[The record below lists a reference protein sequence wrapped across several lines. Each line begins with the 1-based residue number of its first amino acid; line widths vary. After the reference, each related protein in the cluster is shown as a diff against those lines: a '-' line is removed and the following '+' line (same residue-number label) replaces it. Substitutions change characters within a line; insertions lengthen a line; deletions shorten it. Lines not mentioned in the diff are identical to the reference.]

1 MFIKKFDI
9 LSPYITLY
17 FKGEKK
23 HSSKFSGILSII
35 TYLLVLI
42 ISIYYIVEFVNKKS
56 PKAYFF
62 NRYVEDAGDF
72 TLNSSSMFNF
82 IQICDVSTN
91 EPIPFDYSKIRAIG
105 SDEILYDDYMNAPD
119 IILNKNHWLY
129 GYCNN
134 NSDTEGIG
142 YLIDFKNFDKSSC
155 IKKYYDKNSKKYYNI
170 GEKEFRWPILEKG
183 CSHPNRTYYG
193 IILQRCDKIPD
204 PIKSQD
210 IKCSSEQ
217 EITEYINKISLNF
230 EIIDHYPD
238 ILNYKTP
245 LTKYFYTVTS
255 AITNGVYIINHL
267 NFNPANIL
275 THNGIFFDNI
285 VQEHSYIFVQ
295 NEKHTI
301 DSSSLAQNQTTN
313 GCLIGIYFWMQ
324 NTLQYYERVY
334 SRLQDSLSD
343 IGGIYSIVESIAY
356 ILNLLVHNFII
367 VLDTEDLVINRDNK
381 NFNERDRIQRPTI
394 LRKVNKIMNPPKRN
408 YLVNK
413 KRFENNEQDEQFSSN
428 YQRFIRKGPDIMQ
441 NIYNIKKENINNI
454 LVDNLYQK
462 NNINN
467 NNSNKYEQNQENNN
481 YYKNI
486 NIYNIRNKNYEK
498 NVKFNEGTN
507 RIIGKKILSLKNDE
521 SIKEKNDEDNSPI
534 VKQNFTWIKDIW
546 YLLHCGNNN
555 NKIAYYENFRAKLI
569 SEENII
575 QSYLDVYKLN
585 KLYQ

>member
-1 MFIKKFDI
+1 MFIKKLDI

-210 IKCSSEQ
+210 IKCSS
-217 EITEYINKISLNF
+217 
-230 EIIDHYPD
+230 
-238 ILNYKTP
+238 
-245 LTKYFYTVTS
+245 
-255 AITNGVYIINHL
+255 
-267 NFNPANIL
+267 
-275 THNGIFFDNI
+275 
-285 VQEHSYIFVQ
+285 
-295 NEKHTI
+295 
-301 DSSSLAQNQTTN
+301 
-313 GCLIGIYFWMQ
+313 
-324 NTLQYYERVY
+324 
-334 SRLQDSLSD
+334 
-343 IGGIYSIVESIAY
+343 
-356 ILNLLVHNFII
+356 
-367 VLDTEDLVINRDNK
+367 
-381 NFNERDRIQRPTI
+381 
-394 LRKVNKIMNPPKRN
+394 
-408 YLVNK
+408 
-413 KRFENNEQDEQFSSN
+413 
-428 YQRFIRKGPDIMQ
+428 
-441 NIYNIKKENINNI
+441 
-454 LVDNLYQK
+454 
-462 NNINN
+462 
-467 NNSNKYEQNQENNN
+467 
-481 YYKNI
+481 
-486 NIYNIRNKNYEK
+486 
-498 NVKFNEGTN
+498 
-507 RIIGKKILSLKNDE
+507 
-521 SIKEKNDEDNSPI
+521 
-534 VKQNFTWIKDIW
+534 
-546 YLLHCGNNN
+546 
-555 NKIAYYENFRAKLI
+555 
-569 SEENII
+569 
-575 QSYLDVYKLN
+575 
-585 KLYQ
+585 